1 MIRIF
6 LLYFLCV
13 YSLGGTQAAS
23 KIKVACVGNS
33 VTYGYLLA
41 DREKYAYPAQ
51 LSRMLGDGYEV
62 RNFGKS
68 GATLLKKGH
77 RPYMKQ
83 PEFREALDFA
93 PDWVII
99 HLGLNDTDPRNWP
112 NYRDEFIPDYLA
124 LIDSFRTVRPGCKIW
139 ICRMTPIFHWHPRF
153 KSGTR
158 DWYWQEQAAIEK
170 IARIAHTGLIDLHE
184 GLYHRPDL
192 MPDAL
197 HPNAEGAGILAKAV
211 YSGITGNYG
220 GLRLPAV
227 YGDGMVLQRG
237 PSLTIRGVANAGDKV
252 TVRLG
257 KQKAGGQTGADGR
270 WQVVLKDLKAGGPY
284 ELTVKSADQELRFQ
298 NVMIGDVWL
307 CSGQSNM
314 AFMVKQAAN
323 AARLLEQVPAHPG
336 IRLFDMKPK
345 VFTDA
350 VSWDSAALVA
360 LNRLDYYA
368 DARWTLPD
376 AKSVADFSAVAYCFG
391 RLLADSLQVPVGLIC
406 NAVGGAPAEA
416 FIDRKS
422 LEFNDRLV
430 DILYNWTK
438 NDMIQDWVRGR
449 AALNMKNSPVRNQRH
464 PYEPCYLFETG
475 ILPLADFPIKGVIWY
490 QGESNAHNVELHE
503 AIFPVLVQSWRKVWG
518 ERLPFYYTQL
528 SSLNRPSWP
537 HFRDSQRAMLEKIP
551 YSGMAVTSDKGN
563 PTDVHPREKQA
574 VGERLA
580 SWALHDTYQREN
592 VVSSGPLFRQAT
604 FRQGAAYVDFSNAE
618 EMKSS
623 DGKPLRTFEIA
634 GEDGLFVPASATV
647 EGKQVKVWSDRVKNP
662 RLVRYGWQPYTDAN
676 LINGAGLPA
685 STFKSIEEKR

>member
-1 MIRIF
+1 MIRF
-6 LLYFLCV
+6 LLLFLCV
-13 YSLGGTQAAS
+13 CTLGYAKAAS
-23 KIKVACVGNS
+23 QVKVACVGNS
-33 VTYGYLLA
+33 VTYGYLVPE
-41 DREKYAYPAQ
+41 REKNAYPAQ
-51 LSRMLGDGYEV
+51 LARMLGDGYEV

-68 GATLLKKGH
+68 GATLLNKGH

-83 PEFREALDFA
+83 PEFQEALKFA
-93 PDWVII
+93 PDWVVI

-124 LIDSFRTVRPGCKIW
+124 LIDSFRVVRPGCKIW
-139 ICRMTPIFHWHPRF
+139 ICRMSPIFHWHSRF

-170 IARIAHTGLIDLHE
+170 VAQIAGTGLIDLQE
-184 GLYHRPDL
+184 GLYARPDL

-197 HPNAEGAGILAKAV
+197 HPNAEGAEILAKAV
-211 YSGITGNYG
+211 YSGITGKYG

-227 YGDGMVLQRG
+227 YGDRMVLQRG
-237 PSLTIRGVANAGDKV
+237 PALTIKGIANAGDKV

-257 KQKAGGQTGADGR
+257 KQKVTGRAGENGR
-270 WQVVLKDLKAGGPY
+270 WQVVLKNLEAGGPY
-284 ELTVKSADQELRFQ
+284 ELRVSSPDKELRFKD
-298 NVMIGDVWL
+298 VMIGEVWL

-314 AFMVKQAAN
+314 AFMVKQTIN
-323 AARLLEQVPAHPG
+323 AEQLLKEAPAHSDV
-336 IRLFDMKPK
+336 RLFDMKPK

-350 VSWDSAALVA
+350 VSWDSAALTA

-368 DARWTLPD
+368 DAHWALPD
-376 AKSVADFSAVAYCFG
+376 SKNVADFSAVAYCFG
-391 RLLADSLQVPVGLIC
+391 RTLADSLQVPVGLIC
-406 NAVGGAPAEA
+406 NAIGGAPAEA

-430 DILYNWTK
+430 DILYHWTQ

-449 AALNMKNSPVRNQRH
+449 AALNMKNSPVKNQRH

-475 ILPLADFPIKGVIWY
+475 IRPLVDFPVKGVIWY

-503 AIFPVLVQSWRKVWG
+503 AIFPALVKSWRGVWG
-518 ERLPFYYTQL
+518 EQLPFYYTQL

-551 YSGMAVTSDKGN
+551 HSGMAVTSDKGDPN
-563 PTDVHPREKQA
+563 DVHPRDKQA

-580 SWALHDTYQREN
+580 FWALHDTYHMEN
-592 VVSSGPLFRQAT
+592 VVPSGPLFRRVT
-604 FRQGAAYVDFSNAE
+604 FRSGAAYVDFDNGE
-618 EMKSS
+618 GMRSS

-634 GEDGLFVPASATV
+634 GEDGLFVPAEAAV
-647 EGKQVKVWSDRVKNP
+647 EGKQVKVWSGRVKKP
-662 RLVRYGWQPYTDAN
+662 AQVRYGWQPYTDAN

-685 STFKSIEEKR
+685 STFKSTEESR

>member
-1 MIRIF
+1 MIRF
-6 LLYFLCV
+6 LLLFLCIC
-13 YSLGGTQAAS
+13 SLGYTKAAS

-33 VTYGYLLA
+33 VTYGYLVPN
-41 DREKYAYPAQ
+41 REKNCYPAQ
-51 LSRMLGDGYEV
+51 LSRMLGDGYDV

-68 GATLLKKGH
+68 GATLLNKGH
-77 RPYMKQ
+77 RPYMEQ
-83 PEFREALDFA
+83 PEFQEALKFA
-93 PDWVII
+93 PDWVVI

-124 LIDSFRTVRPGCKIW
+124 LIDSFRTVRPGCKVW
-139 ICRMTPIFHWHPRF
+139 ICRMSPIFHWHPRF

-170 IARIAHTGLIDLHE
+170 IAQIAHTGLIDLQA
-184 GLYHRPDL
+184 GLYARPDL

-197 HPNAEGAGILAKAV
+197 HPNAEGAEILAETV

-227 YGDGMVLQRG
+227 YSDHMVLQRG
-237 PSLTIRGVANAGDKV
+237 PALTIKGIANAGDKV

-257 KQKAGGQTGADGR
+257 KQKVNGTTGADGR
-270 WQVVLKDLKAGGPY
+270 WQVVLKNLEAGGPY
-284 ELTVKSADQELRFQ
+284 DLTVKSPDKELCFKD
-298 NVMIGDVWL
+298 VMVGEVWL

-314 AFMVKQAAN
+314 AFMVKQTVN
-323 AARLLEQVPAHPG
+323 AAQLLKRLPAG
-336 IRLFDMKPK
+336 SDLRLFDMKPK

-350 VSWDSAALVA
+350 VSWDSFALVA

-368 DARWTLPD
+368 DARWELPD
-376 AKSVADFSAVAYCFG
+376 TKNVADFSAVAYCFG
-391 RLLADSLQVPVGLIC
+391 RMLADSLHVPVGLIC
-406 NAVGGAPAEA
+406 NAIGGAPAEA

-430 DILYNWTK
+430 DILYNWTR
-438 NDMIQDWVRGR
+438 NDMIQDWVRER
-449 AALNMKNSPVRNQRH
+449 AALNMKKSPVRNQRH

-475 ILPLADFPIKGVIWY
+475 IRPLADFPIKGVIWY

-503 AIFPVLVQSWRKVWG
+503 AIFPALVQSWRKVWG
-518 ERLPFYYTQL
+518 EKLPFYYTQL

-563 PTDVHPREKQA
+563 PTDVHPTDKQA

-580 SWALHDTYQREN
+580 HWALHDTYNMEN
-592 VVSSGPLFRQAT
+592 VVPSGPLFCGAT
-604 FRQGAAYVDFSNAE
+604 FRRGAAYVDFNHGE
-618 EMKSS
+618 GMRSS

-634 GEDGLFVPASATV
+634 GEDGLFVPAAAEV
-647 EGKQVKVWSDRVKNP
+647 DGKQVKVWCDKVKKP
-662 RLVRYGWQPYTDAN
+662 RQVRYGWQPYTDAN

-685 STFKSIEEKR
+685 STFKSIEEY